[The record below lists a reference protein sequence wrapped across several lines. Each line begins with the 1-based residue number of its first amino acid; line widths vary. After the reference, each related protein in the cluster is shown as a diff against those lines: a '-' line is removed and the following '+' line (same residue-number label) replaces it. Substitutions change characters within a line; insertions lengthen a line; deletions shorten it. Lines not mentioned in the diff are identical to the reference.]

1 VGEDRLLKRARTGD
15 REALDALCRREWRS
29 VYAIVYAAVR
39 DRQEAED
46 LTQDVFVRAL
56 NALDRYQETDVPFRA
71 YLAAIARN
79 RVRDRWRKR
88 QFAQVGLEHA
98 PELLA
103 HDRPDVALAGLPLA
117 VDINEAI
124 LELPEDYRTVLQLR
138 LWEDRSSEEV
148 ARLMGRSA
156 GAVRV
161 LQYRALAA
169 LRRTLEEEP
178 HR

>member
-1 VGEDRLLKRARTGD
+1 MHSVVASGGP
-15 REALDALCRREWRS
+15 
-29 VYAIVYAAVR
+29 VYAIIYAAVR
-39 DRQEAED
+39 DGQEAED

-56 NALDRYQETDVPFRA
+56 RALDRYQETDIPFRA

-88 QFAQVGLEHA
+88 EFAHVGLDQA
-98 PELLA
+98 PEPLSV
-103 HDRPDVALAGLPLA
+103 DEPDAWLAGLPLSDA
-117 VDINEAI
+117 VTSAI
-124 LELPEDYRTVLQLR
+124 LSLPEDYQTVLRLR

-148 ARLMGRSA
+148 ATIMGCST

-169 LRRTLEEEP
+169 LRRHLAEEP
-178 HR
+178 KQ

>member
-1 VGEDRLLKRARTGD
+1 VGEDRLLKRARNGD
-15 REALDALCRREWRS
+15 RLALDALCRREWRP
-29 VYAIVYAAVR
+29 VYTLIYAAVH

-56 NALDRYQETDVPFRA
+56 KALDRYQQTDVPFRA

-88 QFAQVGLEHA
+88 EFAHVGLDQA
-98 PELLA
+98 PEPLS
-103 HDRPDVALAGLPLA
+103 DDEPDAWLAGFPLSDA
-117 VDINEAI
+117 VASAI
-124 LELPEDYRTVLQLR
+124 QSLPEDYRTVLRLR
-138 LWEDRSSEEV
+138 LWEDRSSEDV
-148 ARLMGRSA
+148 ATIMGRSA

-169 LRRTLEEEP
+169 LRRRLAEEP
-178 HR
+178 QP

>member
-1 VGEDRLLKRARTGD
+1 MGEDRLLKRARNGD
-15 REALDALCRREWRS
+15 RQALDELCRREWRS

-88 QFAQVGLEHA
+88 EFVQVGLEQA
-98 PELLA
+98 PDLFS
-103 HDRPDVALAGLPLA
+103 HDRPDVALSGLPLA
-117 VDINEAI
+117 LDINEAI
-124 LELPEDYRTVLQLR
+124 LTLPEDYRTVLQLR
-138 LWEDRSSEEV
+138 LWEDRSSDEV

-169 LRRTLEEEP
+169 LRRILEEEP